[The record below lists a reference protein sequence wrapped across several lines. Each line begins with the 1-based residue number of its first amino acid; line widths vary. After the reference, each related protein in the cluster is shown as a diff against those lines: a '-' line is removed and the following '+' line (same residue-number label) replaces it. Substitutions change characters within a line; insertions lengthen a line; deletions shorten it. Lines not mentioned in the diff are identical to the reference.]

1 MTYAA
6 LLKWAAREL
15 DDVGI
20 EGARREAELLLAYIL
35 GIRREDLYLMN
46 PQTEVGANLR
56 ANAASDAA
64 TATVTARFQEVVARR
79 AAREPLAYIT
89 GVKEFY
95 GLTFA
100 VDQRVL
106 IPRPETELLVELCL
120 EHLERVEHLERLERL
135 EHLERLERRSGE
147 LSREQSQPYVVAD
160 ICTGSGAV
168 GIAVAVNR
176 PDVSIL
182 ASDISAAALEV
193 AADNARRHGVSERI
207 ILAQGDLFDPWQSST
222 LSPSPPSS
230 QSPPPNAAGRLLD
243 RATNRTIDVILC
255 NPPYIPQDVI
265 AALQPEIRDYEPR
278 QALEAGVD
286 GLSFY
291 RRLFSQAGAF
301 LNQNGL
307 LLAEIG
313 DGQQNAVLCIA
324 QENGWNASTVPDLA
338 GIARVVIAKRV

>member
-15 DDVGI
+15 DDAGI
-20 EGARREAELLLAYIL
+20 EGARREAELLLAYTL
-35 GIRREDLYLMN
+35 GIRREDLYLMS
-46 PQTEVGANLR
+46 PQMEVGANLG
-56 ANAASDAA
+56 AGATVGATAGATWDAA
-64 TATVTARFQEVVARR
+64 AVMFRFREAVARR

-95 GLTFA
+95 GLAFA

-120 EHLERVEHLERLERL
+120 EHLGRL
-135 EHLERLERRSGE
+135 
-147 LSREQSQPYVVAD
+147 QCQPYVVAD

-176 PDVSIL
+176 PDVNIL

-193 AADNARRHGVSERI
+193 AADNAQRHGVSERI
-207 ILAQGDLFDPWQSST
+207 VFAQGDLFGPWQ
-222 LSPSPPSS
+222 PSPPSPS
-230 QSPPPNAAGRLLD
+230 STSPPSLPNEAGRFLG
-243 RATNRTIDVILC
+243 RTTNHIMDVILC
-255 NPPYIPQDVI
+255 NPPYIPQDEI
-265 AALQPEIRDYEPR
+265 ATLQPEIRDYEPR
-278 QALEAGVD
+278 QALEAGID

-291 RRLFSQAGAF
+291 RRLLSQAGAF

-307 LLAEIG
+307 ILMEIG
-313 DGQQNAVLCIA
+313 YGQQDAVLRMA
-324 QENGWNASTVPDLA
+324 HENGWNASTISDLA
-338 GIARVVIAKRV
+338 GIARIVAAKRV

>member
-6 LLKWAAREL
+6 LLKWAVREL
-15 DDVGI
+15 DDAGI
-20 EGARREAELLLAYIL
+20 EGARREAELLLAYTL
-35 GIRREDLYLMN
+35 GVRREDLYLMS
-46 PQTEVGANLR
+46 PQMEVGADLGVG
-56 ANAASDAA
+56 ATLDAA
-64 TATVTARFQEVVARR
+64 TVTVSFQEAVARR

-120 EHLERVEHLERLERL
+120 DHFERLERLERL
-135 EHLERLERRSGE
+135 ERMERLESRSGGE
-147 LSREQSQPYVVAD
+147 LSCGQRQPYVVAD

-176 PDVSIL
+176 PDVIVL
-182 ASDISAAALEV
+182 ASDISTAAIEV
-193 AADNARRHGVSERI
+193 AADNAQRHGVSARI
-207 ILAQGDLFDPWQSST
+207 VFAQGDLFDPWESSP
-222 LSPSPPSS
+222 SSPPSR
-230 QSPPPNAAGRLLD
+230 PNVAGCPLSG
-243 RATNRTIDVILC
+243 TKNHTMDVILC
-255 NPPYIPQDVI
+255 NPPYIPEDTI
-265 AALQPEIRDYEPR
+265 ATLQPEVRDYEPR

-291 RRLFSQAGAF
+291 RRLLSQAGTF

-307 LLAEIG
+307 ILMEIG
-313 DGQQNAVLCIA
+313 YGQQDAVLGMA
-324 QENGWNASTVPDLA
+324 QENGWNASTIPDLA
-338 GIARVVIAKRV
+338 GIARIVAAKRV